1 LSTECVSARAGWV
14 LALALCACA
23 SAEQSDHYV
32 ALRARIEAAPGP
44 AATAAEPEPIG
55 SSGELSRPAL
65 VELVLARNPGVDA
78 ARSAARAALAR
89 WPQERALPDPMFGY
103 GLRPQSLSS
112 SQVDPGHDF
121 ELSQGLPFPGK
132 LELRGERALSE
143 ADAAEGE
150 LARERVRLA
159 SLASIAF
166 DQYWLA
172 ERALETNARE
182 SELLAQAH
190 EVALARYAAG
200 TGGEQDA
207 LATETEQAMLEHR
220 AIELGAERRIA
231 AERINALL
239 DRPPELE
246 LPRAPR
252 ELEPPPGA
260 ELDRPALVARALE
273 RRPEIRA
280 QQADVRARDAD
291 VALARREFLPDFTLR
306 AGYDTSWQEV
316 PLRPMVGLEL
326 NIPLQLE
333 RRRAAL
339 EEADARLAREKSR
352 LRSLENRVR
361 LEVGIAL
368 QRLHEARHLLEL
380 SDSRLLPVARSRASA
395 ARAGFASGRVG
406 FLELVEAER
415 ALASAEQS
423 EFDARAELSRRLA
436 ELARAVG
443 DIAGTPEGAG

>member
-1 LSTECVSARAGWV
+1 
-14 LALALCACA
+14 
-23 SAEQSDHYV
+23 
-32 ALRARIEAAPGP
+32 
-44 AATAAEPEPIG
+44 
-55 SSGELSRPAL
+55 
-65 VELVLARNPGVDA
+65 
-78 ARSAARAALAR
+78 
-89 WPQERALPDPMFGY
+89 
-103 GLRPQSLSS
+103 
-112 SQVDPGHDF
+112 
-121 ELSQGLPFPGK
+121 
-132 LELRGERALSE
+132 
-143 ADAAEGE
+143 
-150 LARERVRLA
+150 
-159 SLASIAF
+159 
-166 DQYWLA
+166 
-172 ERALETNARE
+172 
-182 SELLAQAH
+182 
-190 EVALARYAAG
+190 
-200 TGGEQDA
+200 
-207 LATETEQAMLEHR
+207 
-220 AIELGAERRIA
+220 
-231 AERINALL
+231 
-239 DRPPELE
+239 
-246 LPRAPR
+246 
-252 ELEPPPGA
+252 
-260 ELDRPALVARALE
+260 LE